1 MNSAALKQMKTELRD
16 MQNQLTKRIR
26 ELESAHM
33 CSSNLSLSQPSED
46 VSIREQI
53 DASRCPTPDDP
64 TAPPMLPL
72 DQLLKLKEKMLKHAR
87 AEEVALKRI
96 KDLELQVTAFKNQNE
111 ELQAEQEILQQTT
124 SEQLFQIEAMRG
136 RLEQHKQSAPFAQR
150 QATSR
155 LELQLHEANTKFQSL
170 ERTIADKDLEL
181 KDMKNQLDRIN
192 QLLQEKEAEIANVV
206 QVESATIQKL
216 KEHVE
221 IIEEEKKILQAKV
234 GVQEHA
240 QLELPRLIDSMLAD
254 KNEEIDHLKE
264 QLSKKEKQLEIY
276 SSLNLDETQL
286 RELVRQTEAKNSAR
300 TLSDIL
306 SIHSECEETTEAI
319 RGANTTQNLPNV
331 SAFKVPIS
339 PVPKSIDNS
348 TVPLMDNT
356 KIIQV
361 PLLDLGSQSLSAN
374 SSQQSRILDLLHSGL
389 ESKSSTSENNN
400 SSDRTDHATQSTKQC
415 TQTQEL
421 PRREHTDE
429 RSDDSSSNRSYVPS
443 MKYTQTSINETLKEV
458 ENLEIQLQAVREELD
473 MKSAILTKREGD
485 LIALQK
491 LYDELQMEFKN
502 VVETL
507 SRDKCF
513 YQNQYELSRVS
524 ENKIKKDLQEI
535 ENILKLSNEEMQ
547 DHKNKIQMNEKIII
561 ELDLEN
567 NKLKKDIEEKEQELG
582 QTREYTILLQEQAK
596 ELQKFRDV
604 ILEKDIT
611 IETIQTRNIEIENE
625 NKQLY
630 EFKTK
635 YQSTKQELLECQNEI
650 QRLTE
655 GLNNRDQVIR
665 RLEEM
670 ARRTS
675 FSGTSSPSN
684 EKDQEIH
691 HLQEYLKEKDKVIRQ
706 MSDDSKSLHKAL
718 EAIQNKMK
726 ESGNVVELRKKLK
739 DERKINAELRN
750 MVDNL
755 NKDLS
760 DLKLPARKYF
770 FI

>member
-1 MNSAALKQMKTELRD
+1 MKTELRD
-16 MQNQLTKRIR
+16 MQNHLTKRIR

-155 LELQLHEANTKFQSL
+155 LELQLHEANAKFQSL

-181 KDMKNQLDRIN
+181 KEMKNQLDRIN

-331 SAFKVPIS
+331 SAFKVPTS

-348 TVPLMDNT
+348 TVPLMDST

-374 SSQQSRILDLLHSGL
+374 SSQQSRILDLLHSGQ
-389 ESKSSTSENNN
+389 ESKFSMSENNTSN
-400 SSDRTDHATQSTKQC
+400 DRTDHATQSTKHC

-421 PRREHTDE
+421 PRRERADE

-473 MKSAILTKREGD
+473 MKSAILTKREDD

-561 ELDLEN
+561 ELNLEN

-596 ELQKFRDV
+596 ELQKFRDA

>member
-1 MNSAALKQMKTELRD
+1 MKTELRD
-16 MQNQLTKRIR
+16 MQNHLTKRIR

-155 LELQLHEANTKFQSL
+155 LELQLHEANAKFQSL

-300 TLSDIL
+300 TLSDII
-306 SIHSECEETTEAI
+306 SIQSECEETTEAI

-331 SAFKVPIS
+331 SAFKVPTS
-339 PVPKSIDNS
+339 PVSKSIDNS
-348 TVPLMDNT
+348 TVPLMDST

-374 SSQQSRILDLLHSGL
+374 SSQQSRILDLLHSGQ

-400 SSDRTDHATQSTKQC
+400 SNDRTDHAIQSTKQC

-421 PRREHTDE
+421 PRREREDE
-429 RSDDSSSNRSYVPS
+429 RSDDSRSNRSYVPS

-473 MKSAILTKREGD
+473 MKSAILTKREDD

-561 ELDLEN
+561 ELNLEN

-596 ELQKFRDV
+596 ELQKFRDA

>member
-1 MNSAALKQMKTELRD
+1 MNSAALMQMKTELRD
-16 MQNQLTKRIR
+16 MQNQLDKRIK
-26 ELESAHM
+26 ELESAYM

-53 DASRCPTPDDP
+53 DATRCPTPDDP

-87 AEEVALKRI
+87 VEEVAFKRI
-96 KDLELQVTAFKNQNE
+96 KDLELQVTALKNQNE
-111 ELQAEQEILQQTT
+111 ELQAEQEILEQTA

-155 LELQLHEANTKFQSL
+155 LELQLHEANAKFQSL
-170 ERTIADKDLEL
+170 ERNIADKELEL
-181 KDMKNQLDRIN
+181 KDTKNQLDRVN

-216 KEHVE
+216 KEHLE
-221 IIEEEKKILQAKV
+221 IVEEEKKILQAKV
-234 GVQEHA
+234 GIQEHA
-240 QLELPRLIDSMLAD
+240 QLELPKLLDSMLAD

-264 QLSKKEKQLEIY
+264 QLSKKEKQLEMY

-286 RELVRQTEAKNSAR
+286 RELARQTETKNSAR

-306 SIHSECEETTEAI
+306 SIHSECEETAEAI
-319 RGANTTQNLPNV
+319 RGSNTTQILPNV
-331 SAFKVPIS
+331 SIFKVSTP
-339 PVPKSIDNS
+339 PAAKSIDDS
-348 TVPLMDNT
+348 TVPLMDST
-356 KIIQV
+356 KMIQV
-361 PLLDLGSQSLSAN
+361 PPLDLGSQSLSATS
-374 SSQQSRILDLLHSGL
+374 SSQSGVLDLQSGL
-389 ESKSSTSENNN
+389 ESKTSTSENF
-400 SSDRTDHATQSTKQC
+400 SSDKTDHAAQPTKQQY
-415 TQTQEL
+415 TQTQES
-421 PRREHTDE
+421 PRRE
-429 RSDDSSSNRSYVPS
+429 RMDDSNSNSNRSYNVS
-443 MKYTQTSINETLKEV
+443 MKYTQTSLNETLKEI
-458 ENLEIQLQAVREELD
+458 ENLENQLQAVKEELD
-473 MKSAILTKREGD
+473 MKSAILNKRETD

-491 LYDELQMEFKN
+491 LYNESQMEFKD

-524 ENKIKKDLQEI
+524 ENKIKKDLEEV
-535 ENILKLSNEEMQ
+535 ENVLKLKDEEMQ
-547 DHKNKIQMNEKIII
+547 DHRNKMQVNEKIIM
-561 ELDLEN
+561 ELNLEN
-567 NKLKKDIEEKEQELG
+567 TKLKRNIEEKEQELE
-582 QTREYTILLQEQAK
+582 QTRKYSILLKEK
-596 ELQKFRDV
+596 ISELQNFRDT

-611 IETIQTRNIEIENE
+611 IETIRTRNIEIENE

-635 YQSTKQELLECQNEI
+635 YQSAKQELLECQSEI
-650 QRLTE
+650 QRLTD
-655 GLNNRDQVIR
+655 GLNNRDQIIR

-670 ARRTS
+670 ARRS
-675 FSGTSSPSN
+675 SISETSSPSN

-706 MSDDSKSLHKAL
+706 MSDDSKSLHRAL

-726 ESGNVVELRKKLK
+726 ESGNVVDLRKKLK
-739 DERKINAELRN
+739 DEKKLNAELRN
-750 MVDNL
+750 IVDNL
-755 NKDLS
+755 SKELS
-760 DLKLPARKYF
+760 TLKKTSARKYF
-770 FI
+770 FLV

>member
-1 MNSAALKQMKTELRD
+1 MKTELRD

-46 VSIREQI
+46 VSIREQL

-155 LELQLHEANTKFQSL
+155 LELQLHEANAKFQSL

-192 QLLQEKEAEIANVV
+192 QLLQEKEAEITNVV

-331 SAFKVPIS
+331 SAFKVPTS
-339 PVPKSIDNS
+339 PVLKSIDNS
-348 TVPLMDNT
+348 TVPLMDST

-400 SSDRTDHATQSTKQC
+400 SNDRTDHATQSTKQC
-415 TQTQEL
+415 IQTQEL
-421 PRREHTDE
+421 PQRERADE
-429 RSDDSSSNRSYVPS
+429 RSDNSSSNRSYVPS

-473 MKSAILTKREGD
+473 MKSAILAKREDD

-491 LYDELQMEFKN
+491 LYDELQVEFKN

-561 ELDLEN
+561 ELNLEN

-582 QTREYTILLQEQAK
+582 QTREYTILLQEQTK
-596 ELQKFRDV
+596 ELQKFRDA

>member
-1 MNSAALKQMKTELRD
+1 MKTELRD

-46 VSIREQI
+46 VSIREQL

-155 LELQLHEANTKFQSL
+155 LELQLHEANAKFQSL

-192 QLLQEKEAEIANVV
+192 QLLQEKEAEITNVV

-331 SAFKVPIS
+331 SAFKVPTS
-339 PVPKSIDNS
+339 PVLKSIDNS
-348 TVPLMDNT
+348 TVPLMDST

-400 SSDRTDHATQSTKQC
+400 SNDRTDHATQSIKQC
-415 TQTQEL
+415 IQTQEL
-421 PRREHTDE
+421 PQRERADE
-429 RSDDSSSNRSYVPS
+429 RSDNSSSNRSYVPS

-473 MKSAILTKREGD
+473 MKSAILAKREDD

-491 LYDELQMEFKN
+491 LYDELQVEFKN

-561 ELDLEN
+561 ELNLEN

-582 QTREYTILLQEQAK
+582 QTREYTILLQEQTK
-596 ELQKFRDV
+596 ELQKFRDA

>member
-1 MNSAALKQMKTELRD
+1 MKTELRD
-16 MQNQLTKRIR
+16 MQNHLTKRIR

-87 AEEVALKRI
+87 VEEVALKRI

-155 LELQLHEANTKFQSL
+155 LELQLHEANAKFQSL

-319 RGANTTQNLPNV
+319 RGANMTQNLPNV
-331 SAFKVPIS
+331 SAFKVPTS
-339 PVPKSIDNS
+339 PVSKSIDNS
-348 TVPLMDNT
+348 TVPLMDST

-374 SSQQSRILDLLHSGL
+374 SSQQSRILDLLHSGQ

-400 SSDRTDHATQSTKQC
+400 SNDRTDHATQSTNQC

-421 PRREHTDE
+421 PRRERADE

-473 MKSAILTKREGD
+473 MKSAILTKREDD

-561 ELDLEN
+561 ELNLEN

-596 ELQKFRDV
+596 ELQKFRDA

-675 FSGTSSPSN
+675 CSGTSSPSN